1 MDGIIVNLFKLIHI
15 DIQSEEDLF
24 KLMIPQEE
32 LKTPEAIVS
41 FSNDK
46 MKDLIKNSDY
56 SSEYLNCLHEGSR
69 NKQKFPA
76 VNMIRQLL
84 RCNQYHLYPHVI
96 CRGYT
101 SNGKKIRE
109 RYYRVRKL
117 N

>member
-1 MDGIIVNLFKLIHI
+1 MDDIIVTLFQLLQI
-15 DIQSEEDLF
+15 DIQKEEDLF
-24 KLMIPQEE
+24 KLMIPQEN

-46 MKDLIKNSDY
+46 MKEFIKKCDY
-56 SSEYLNCLHEGSR
+56 SSEYLNCLHEESR
-69 NKQKFPA
+69 TKQKFPA
-76 VNMIRQLL
+76 VNMVRQIL
-84 RCNQYHLYPHVI
+84 RCNKYHLYPHVI

-109 RYYRVRKL
+109 RYYCIRKL